1 MNGVSRFLSRRD
13 KNHEKRSSKS
23 PRNKVRLSSFSTADS
38 DSLVSFPGS
47 DALTGGRPHG
57 QRRPSSSHST
67 RSHRLASAL
76 RSPFT
81 DSTSFLQ
88 KTIHLPAFLTA
99 AIIQTLSA
107 HSDYHFSQSRT
118 NPPSS
123 DLYKIFTND
132 DPTPA
137 ADKDVEKKV
146 KMLLSR
152 LQGAGISSVK
162 EEQAHHALSW
172 YPEDLDKAYNLLV
185 LANESIEGEL
195 KDYNPNIQMLGA
207 INREMVT
214 CYLDALLFAMF
225 ARLDSFEAMLY
236 DNFDDEPRKKL
247 AAVLRLWVNLLRT
260 GQLIKVDLTKHLQD
274 ALAKCGWEEAAKIC
288 QQDASEA
295 FTFITGALELP
306 LLTLKMDI
314 YHTGREDKEDDHKF
328 VNERLL
334 EVAIPEQ
341 EGDHVIT
348 LEDCL
353 ETYFN
358 NRIEV
363 KRYLQRQNTM
373 ASIKSKEE
381 EAALDRDP
389 EKSMNLHIETVEVSG
404 FDSPIVATPTS
415 FGPSTPLS
423 AVRPLEGRR
432 RADSIFSQRYAR
444 KSPELA
450 KFDEKKHLEDM
461 LDNSSGGRPRSASLL
476 RKEILMPAWQFFSLI
491 PWYTDNVPKSDAQ
504 VAAHFSVKRPM
515 LGICLKRYTMLPNGA
530 PKRLDTYIDIP
541 LDIGL
546 PHFISDE
553 RMKEEGPLFGNFKLV
568 LQSVVCHRGVSVD
581 SGHYVAL
588 VRANSSDRPTTPQSS
603 EDDTVGTWLRF
614 DDLANP
620 RVAEVDIKKALR
632 EESPYLLF
640 YQVQPIDAELASR
653 GDPPPYAEAQSNL
666 PSFDPSRETLTSQPS
681 SSVTDGEAGAEWEKI
696 GPADLHSAVNH
707 SDEVIG
713 RRSISSN
720 RRSSVAFEDLD
731 GSLISLSRGRTQPP
745 TPDDTKAAFL
755 SASRRGSRTW
765 LPVNNRSRPSSQ
777 SGENRLSLTISRLT
791 GRGSKDK
798 LQVTE
803 GLPAEEP
810 VIVINEVESADYGP
824 RIQSPVKEA
833 AKQKKEGGISRSKS
847 KKEKKDRFR
856 SKSRDPGESL
866 EKHKHKEKNRPD
878 RECIVM

>member
-1 MNGVSRFLSRRD
+1 
-13 KNHEKRSSKS
+13 
-23 PRNKVRLSSFSTADS
+23 
-38 DSLVSFPGS
+38 
-47 DALTGGRPHG
+47 
-57 QRRPSSSHST
+57 
-67 RSHRLASAL
+67 
-76 RSPFT
+76 
-81 DSTSFLQ
+81 
-88 KTIHLPAFLTA
+88 
-99 AIIQTLSA
+99 
-107 HSDYHFSQSRT
+107 
-118 NPPSS
+118 
-123 DLYKIFTND
+123 
-132 DPTPA
+132 
-137 ADKDVEKKV
+137 
-146 KMLLSR
+146 
-152 LQGAGISSVK
+152 
-162 EEQAHHALSW
+162 
-172 YPEDLDKAYNLLV
+172 
-185 LANESIEGEL
+185 
-195 KDYNPNIQMLGA
+195 
-207 INREMVT
+207 
-214 CYLDALLFAMF
+214 
-225 ARLDSFEAMLY
+225 
-236 DNFDDEPRKKL
+236 
-247 AAVLRLWVNLLRT
+247 
-260 GQLIKVDLTKHLQD
+260 
-274 ALAKCGWEEAAKIC
+274 
-288 QQDASEA
+288 
-295 FTFITGALELP
+295 
-306 LLTLKMDI
+306 MDI

-341 EGDHVIT
+341 DGDHVIT

-363 KRYLQRQNTM
+363 KRYLQRQNTI
-373 ASIKSKEE
+373 ASIRSKEE
-381 EAALDRDP
+381 EASLDRDP
-389 EKSMNLHIETVEVSG
+389 EKSENLHIETVEVSG
-404 FDSPIVATPTS
+404 FDSPLVATPTS

-450 KFDEKKHLEDM
+450 KFDEKKHLDDM

-491 PWYTDNVPKSDAQ
+491 RKLIALSADAVLICIAWYTDNVPKSDAQ

-581 SGHYVAL
+581 SGHYIAL
-588 VRANSSDRPTTPQSS
+588 VRANSSDRPTTSQSS
-603 EDDTVGTWLRF
+603 DDDTVGTWLRF

-681 SSVTDGEAGAEWEKI
+681 SSVTDGEAGGEWEKI
-696 GPADLHSAVNH
+696 GPADVHSTVNH

-731 GSLISLSRGRTQPP
+731 GSLVSLSRGRTQPP
-745 TPDDTKAAFL
+745 TPDDPKTAFL

-803 GLPAEEP
+803 GVPAEEP

-824 RIQSPVKEA
+824 RLQSPVKEA
-833 AKQKKEGGISRSKS
+833 GKQKKEGGISRSKS

>member
-13 KNHEKRSSKS
+13 KHHEKRTSKS
-23 PRNKVRLSSFSTADS
+23 A
-38 DSLVSFPGS
+38 
-47 DALTGGRPHG
+47 
-57 QRRPSSSHST
+57 
-67 RSHRLASAL
+67 RSKGHPPQT
-76 RSPFT
+76 SP
-81 DSTSFLQ
+81 
-88 KTIHLPAFLTA
+88 
-99 AIIQTLSA
+99 
-107 HSDYHFSQSRT
+107 
-118 NPPSS
+118 
-123 DLYKIFTND
+123 DLYTIFTNED
-132 DPTPA
+132 SKTA
-137 ADKDVEKKV
+137 VDKDAEKKA

-152 LQGAGISSVK
+152 LQGVGITK
-162 EEQAHHALSW
+162 IGEEQAHHALSW
-172 YPEDLDKAYNLLV
+172 YPDDLDKAYNLLV

-195 KDYNPNIQMLGA
+195 KDSNPNVTMLGA
-207 INREMVT
+207 INRNMVT

-247 AAVLRLWVNLLRT
+247 AAILRLWVNLLRT

-274 ALAKCGWEEAAKIC
+274 SLANCGWEDAARVC

-373 ASIKSKEE
+373 ASVKSKEE
-381 EAALDRDP
+381 DYVDKDP
-389 EKSMNLHIETVEVSG
+389 EKTEIIHIETIEISG
-404 FDSPIVATPTS
+404 SDSPIVATPTS
-415 FGPSTPLS
+415 IGPSTPLS
-423 AVRPLEGRR
+423 PTRPLDGRR
-432 RADSIFSQRYAR
+432 RADSIFSQRYA
-444 KSPELA
+444 KKLPEVGR
-450 KFDEKKHLEDM
+450 FDEKKHLEDM

-491 PWYTDNVPKSDAQ
+491 PWYTDNAPRTDAQ
-504 VAAHFSVKRPM
+504 VAAHFSVKRPV

-530 PKRLDTYIDIP
+530 PKRLDTFIDIP
-541 LDIGL
+541 LEIGL

-553 RMKEEGPLFGNFKLV
+553 RMKDEGPLFGNFKLV
-568 LQSVVCHRGVSVD
+568 LQSVVCHRGASVD
-581 SGHYVAL
+581 SGHYIAL
-588 VRANSSDRPTTPQSS
+588 VRDKPNDRPHSS
-603 EDDTVGTWLRF
+603 HSDDDENAESWLRF
-614 DDLANP
+614 DDLSNP
-620 RVAEVDIKKALR
+620 RVTEVDVKKALR

-640 YQVQPIDAELASR
+640 YQVQPINEELASR
-653 GDPPPYAEAQSNL
+653 GDPPPYAEGSSRVR
-666 PSFDPSRETLTSQPS
+666 SFEASRETLTSVPS
-681 SSVTDGEAGAEWEKI
+681 ASATDTDAGGEWEKVASP
-696 GPADLHSAVNH
+696 GAHADWSR
-707 SDEVIG
+707 SDELIG
-713 RRSISSN
+713 RNSISSN
-720 RRSSVAFEDLD
+720 RRSSIAFEDIE
-731 GSLISLSRGRTQPP
+731 GSLYSVSRGRTQPP
-745 TPDDTKAAFL
+745 TPEEQKIGFL

-765 LPVNNRSRPSSQ
+765 LPGNNNNSQNNRSRPSSQ
-777 SGENRLSLTISRLT
+777 SGENRLSLTLSRLT

-798 LQVTE
+798 LQITE
-803 GLPAEEP
+803 GIPAEDP
-810 VIVINEVESADYGP
+810 IIVINEVESVNSGP
-824 RIQSPVKEA
+824 QVPLPVKE
-833 AKQKKEGGISRSKS
+833 KKDAGISRSKS

-856 SKSRDPGESL
+856 SKSRDPGERV
-866 EKHKHKEKNRPD
+866 EKSKHKEKNRPE